1 MLLFLFMFAAV
12 NFNLILVLIEL
23 PMTKTSISS
32 LVPKCLFLLV
42 ILLSTSNVMAQKSTT
57 ALYVDSINKWH
68 TDREEVLKSPKG
80 WLNLEGLFWLHK
92 GVNTFGV
99 SKNNDCVYENPNPS
113 DVFFPDHLGN
123 FIFDGDSVIWENL
136 DKYMVKVNN
145 QNTFTGSKVCVFNGK
160 GLSLEMAWSHFT
172 WTIIKREDKIGVR
185 FRNLK
190 SDHVLLFKGIAH
202 FPINEKF
209 KIKAVLE
216 APMVPYL
223 MISNVLGQQVASKNA
238 GKLNFTFQ
246 SKQYSLDVIDEGDGL
261 FFITFGD
268 LTSGKT
274 TYGAG
279 RFIYIKKPDAN
290 GHTVIDFNQ
299 AFNPPCAFTQ
309 FATCPLPPPQNRL
322 PFAIT
327 AGEKNYGHH

>member
-1 MLLFLFMFAAV
+1 MPNKRSFSKLLLFLVSLTM
-12 NFNLILVLIEL
+12 VLSYL
-23 PMTKTSISS
+23 
-32 LVPKCLFLLV
+32 
-42 ILLSTSNVMAQKSTT
+42 NVKGQKSTT
-57 ALYVDSINKWH
+57 PNYIESINEWH
-68 TDREEVLKSPKG
+68 KLREAFLKSPKG

-92 GVNTFGV
+92 GVNTFGI
-99 SKNNDCVYENPNPS
+99 SKNNDCVYENPHPS

-123 FIFDGDSVIWENL
+123 FIFEGDSVMWESL

-145 QNTFTGSKVCVFNGK
+145 QDMPLKSKVCIFNAN
-160 GLSLEMAWSHFT
+160 GLSSDMSWIMSGASFT

-190 SDHVLLFKGIAH
+190 SDNVSSFKGIAH

-209 KIKAVLE
+209 KIKAFLQPPIE
-216 APMVPYL
+216 TYL

-238 GKLNFTFQ
+238 GKLQFTYQ
-246 SKQYSLDVIDEGDGL
+246 GKPYSLDVIDEGEEQL
-261 FFITFGD
+261 FITFGD
-268 LTSGKT
+268 ATSGAT
-274 TYGAG
+274 TYSAG
-279 RFIYIKKPDAN
+279 RFIYINKPDAKGN
-290 GHTVIDFNQ
+290 TFIDFNQ
-299 AFNPPCAFTQ
+299 AFNPPCAFTK

>member
-1 MLLFLFMFAAV
+1 MPNKRSSSKLLLFLVSLTM
-12 NFNLILVLIEL
+12 VL
-23 PMTKTSISS
+23 SY
-32 LVPKCLFLLV
+32 
-42 ILLSTSNVMAQKSTT
+42 SNVKGQKSTT
-57 ALYVDSINKWH
+57 PNYIESINEWH
-68 TDREEVLKSPKG
+68 KLREAFLKSPKG

-113 DVFFPDHLGN
+113 NAFFPDHLGN
-123 FIFDGDSVIWENL
+123 FIFEGDSVMWESL

-145 QNTFTGSKVCVFNGK
+145 QDMPLKSKVCIFNAN
-160 GLSLEMAWSHFT
+160 GLSSDMSWIMSGASFT

-190 SDHVLLFKGIAH
+190 SDNVSSFKGIAH

-209 KIKAVLE
+209 KIKAFLQPPIE
-216 APMVPYL
+216 TYL

-238 GKLNFTFQ
+238 GKLQFTYQ
-246 SKQYSLDVIDEGDGL
+246 GKPYSLDVIDEGEEQL
-261 FFITFGD
+261 FITFGD
-268 LTSGKT
+268 ATSGAT
-274 TYGAG
+274 TYSAG
-279 RFIYIKKPDAN
+279 RFIYINKPDAKGN
-290 GHTVIDFNQ
+290 TFIDFNQ
-299 AFNPPCAFTQ
+299 AFNPPCAFTK

>member
-1 MLLFLFMFAAV
+1 MPNKRSFSKLLLFLVSLTM
-12 NFNLILVLIEL
+12 VLSYL
-23 PMTKTSISS
+23 
-32 LVPKCLFLLV
+32 
-42 ILLSTSNVMAQKSTT
+42 NVKGQKSTT
-57 ALYVDSINKWH
+57 PNYIESINEWH
-68 TDREEVLKSPKG
+68 KLREAELKSPKG

-113 DVFFPDHLGN
+113 DAFFPDHLGN
-123 FIFDGDSVIWENL
+123 FIFEGDSVMWESL

-145 QNTFTGSKVCVFNGK
+145 QDMPLKSKVCIFNAN
-160 GLSLEMAWSHFT
+160 GLSSDMSWIMSGASFT

-190 SDHVLLFKGIAH
+190 SDNVSSFKGIAH

-209 KIKAVLE
+209 KIKAFLQPPIE
-216 APMVPYL
+216 TYL

-238 GKLNFTFQ
+238 GKLQFTYQ
-246 SKQYSLDVIDEGDGL
+246 GKPYSLDVIDEGEEQL
-261 FFITFGD
+261 FITFGD
-268 LTSGKT
+268 ATSGAT
-274 TYGAG
+274 TYSAG
-279 RFIYIKKPDAN
+279 RFIYINKPDAKGN
-290 GHTVIDFNQ
+290 TFIDFNQ
-299 AFNPPCAFTQ
+299 AFNPPCAFTK

-322 PFAIT
+322 PFPIP

>member
-1 MLLFLFMFAAV
+1 M
-12 NFNLILVLIEL
+12 VL
-23 PMTKTSISS
+23 SY
-32 LVPKCLFLLV
+32 
-42 ILLSTSNVMAQKSTT
+42 SNVKGQKSTT
-57 ALYVDSINKWH
+57 PNYVESINEWH
-68 TDREEVLKSPKG
+68 KLRVAFLKSPKG

-113 DVFFPDHLGN
+113 DAFFPDHLGN
-123 FIFDGDSVIWENL
+123 FIFEGDSVMWESL
-136 DKYMVKVNN
+136 DKYVVKVNN
-145 QNTFTGSKVCVFNGK
+145 QNMPLKSKVCVFNAK
-160 GLSLEMAWSHFT
+160 GLSSDMSWVMSGASFT

-190 SDHVLLFKGIAH
+190 SDNVSSFKGIAH

-209 KIKAVLE
+209 KIKALLQPPIE
-216 APMVPYL
+216 TYL

-238 GKLNFTFQ
+238 GKLQFTYQ
-246 SKQYSLDVIDEGDGL
+246 GEPYSLDVIDEGEEQL
-261 FFITFGD
+261 FITFGD
-268 LTSGKT
+268 ATSGAT
-274 TYGAG
+274 TYSAG
-279 RFIYIKKPDAN
+279 RFIYINKPDAKGN
-290 GHTVIDFNQ
+290 TFIDFNQ
-299 AFNPPCAFTQ
+299 AFNPPCAFTK

>member
-1 MLLFLFMFAAV
+1 MPNKRGFVKLF
-12 NFNLILVLIEL
+12 
-23 PMTKTSISS
+23 IS
-32 LVPKCLFLLV
+32 
-42 ILLSTSNVMAQKSTT
+42 LLSFTMVLSFSNVKGQKSTT
-57 ALYVDSINKWH
+57 PNYIESINEWH
-68 TDREEVLKSPKG
+68 KLREAFLKSPKG

-92 GVNTFGV
+92 GVNTFGAG
-99 SKNNDCVYENPNPS
+99 KNNDCVYENPNPS
-113 DVFFPDHLGN
+113 DAFFPDHLGN
-123 FIFDGDSVIWENL
+123 FIFEGDSVMWESL

-145 QNTFTGSKVCVFNGK
+145 QDMPLKSKVCIFNAN
-160 GLSLEMAWSHFT
+160 GLSSDMSWIMSGASFT

-190 SDHVLLFKGIAH
+190 SDNVSSFKGIAH

-209 KIKAVLE
+209 KIKAFLQPPIE
-216 APMVPYL
+216 TYL

-238 GKLNFTFQ
+238 GKLQFTYQ
-246 SKQYSLDVIDEGDGL
+246 GKPYSLDVIDEGEEQL
-261 FFITFGD
+261 FITFGD
-268 LTSGKT
+268 ATSGAT

-279 RFIYIKKPDAN
+279 RFVYIGKPDAKGN
-290 GHTVIDFNQ
+290 TFIDFNQ
-299 AFNPPCAFTQ
+299 AFNPPCAFTK

>member
-1 MLLFLFMFAAV
+1 MPNKRSFSKLLLFLVSLTM
-12 NFNLILVLIEL
+12 VLSYL
-23 PMTKTSISS
+23 
-32 LVPKCLFLLV
+32 
-42 ILLSTSNVMAQKSTT
+42 NVKGQKSTT
-57 ALYVDSINKWH
+57 PNYIESINEWH
-68 TDREEVLKSPKG
+68 KLREAFLKSPKG

-113 DVFFPDHLGN
+113 DAFFPDHLGN
-123 FIFDGDSVIWENL
+123 FIFEGDSVMWESL

-145 QNTFTGSKVCVFNGK
+145 QDMPLKSKVCIFNAN
-160 GLSLEMAWSHFT
+160 GLSSDMSWIMSGASFT

-190 SDHVLLFKGIAH
+190 SVNVSSFKGIAH

-209 KIKAVLE
+209 KIKAFLQPPIE
-216 APMVPYL
+216 MYL

-238 GKLNFTFQ
+238 GKLQFTYQ
-246 SKQYSLDVIDEGDGL
+246 GKPYSLDVIDEGEEQL
-261 FFITFGD
+261 FITFGD
-268 LTSGKT
+268 ATSGAT
-274 TYGAG
+274 TYSAG
-279 RFIYIKKPDAN
+279 RFIYINKPDAKGN
-290 GHTVIDFNQ
+290 TFIDFNQ
-299 AFNPPCAFTQ
+299 AFNPPCAFTK

-322 PFAIT
+322 PFAIN

>member
-1 MLLFLFMFAAV
+1 MPNKRSFSKLLLFLVSLTM
-12 NFNLILVLIEL
+12 VLSYL
-23 PMTKTSISS
+23 
-32 LVPKCLFLLV
+32 
-42 ILLSTSNVMAQKSTT
+42 NVKGQKSTT
-57 ALYVDSINKWH
+57 PNYIESINEWH
-68 TDREEVLKSPKG
+68 KLREAFLKSPKG

-113 DVFFPDHLGN
+113 DAFFPDHLGN
-123 FIFDGDSVIWENL
+123 FIFEGDSVMWQSL

-145 QNTFTGSKVCVFNGK
+145 QDMPLKSKVCIFNAN
-160 GLSLEMAWSHFT
+160 GLSSDMSWIMPGASFT

-190 SDHVLLFKGIAH
+190 SVNISSFKGIAH

-209 KIKAVLE
+209 KIKAFLQPPIE
-216 APMVPYL
+216 TYL

-238 GKLNFTFQ
+238 GKLQFTYQ
-246 SKQYSLDVIDEGDGL
+246 GKPYSLDVIDEGEEQL
-261 FFITFGD
+261 FITFGD
-268 LTSGKT
+268 ATSGAT
-274 TYGAG
+274 TYSAG
-279 RFIYIKKPDAN
+279 RFIYINKPDAKGN
-290 GHTVIDFNQ
+290 TFIDFNQ
-299 AFNPPCAFTQ
+299 AFNPPCAFTK

>member
-1 MLLFLFMFAAV
+1 MPNKRSSSKLLLFLVSFTM
-12 NFNLILVLIEL
+12 VL
-23 PMTKTSISS
+23 SY
-32 LVPKCLFLLV
+32 
-42 ILLSTSNVMAQKSTT
+42 SNVKGQKSTT
-57 ALYVDSINKWH
+57 PNYIESINEWH
-68 TDREEVLKSPKG
+68 KLREAFLKSPKG

-113 DVFFPDHLGN
+113 DAFFPDHLGN
-123 FIFDGDSVIWENL
+123 FIFEGDSVMWQSL

-145 QNTFTGSKVCVFNGK
+145 QDMPLKSKVCIFNAN
-160 GLSLEMAWSHFT
+160 GLSSDMSWIMSGASFT

-190 SDHVLLFKGIAH
+190 SDNVSSFKGIAH

-209 KIKAVLE
+209 KIKAFLQPPIE
-216 APMVPYL
+216 TYL

-238 GKLNFTFQ
+238 GKLQFTYQ
-246 SKQYSLDVIDEGDGL
+246 GKPYSLDVIDEGEEQL
-261 FFITFGD
+261 FITFGD
-268 LTSGKT
+268 ATSGAT
-274 TYGAG
+274 TYSAG
-279 RFIYIKKPDAN
+279 RFIYINKPDAKGN
-290 GHTVIDFNQ
+290 IFIDFNQ
-299 AFNPPCAFTQ
+299 AFNPPCAFTK

>member
-1 MLLFLFMFAAV
+1 MPNKRSSSKLLLFLVSLTM
-12 NFNLILVLIEL
+12 VL
-23 PMTKTSISS
+23 SY
-32 LVPKCLFLLV
+32 
-42 ILLSTSNVMAQKSTT
+42 SNVKGQKSTT
-57 ALYVDSINKWH
+57 PNYIESTNEWH
-68 TDREEVLKSPKG
+68 KLREAFLKSPKG

-92 GVNTFGV
+92 GVNTFGI

-123 FIFDGDSVIWENL
+123 FIFEGDSVMWQSL

-145 QNTFTGSKVCVFNGK
+145 QDMPLKSKVCIFNAN
-160 GLSLEMAWSHFT
+160 GLSSDMSWIMPGASFT

-190 SDHVLLFKGIAH
+190 SVNISSFKGIAH

-209 KIKAVLE
+209 KIKAFLQPPIE
-216 APMVPYL
+216 TYL

-238 GKLNFTFQ
+238 GKLQFTYQ
-246 SKQYSLDVIDEGDGL
+246 GKPYSLDVIDEGEEQL
-261 FFITFGD
+261 FITFGD
-268 LTSGKT
+268 ATSGAT
-274 TYGAG
+274 TYSAG
-279 RFIYIKKPDAN
+279 RFIYINKPDAKGN
-290 GHTVIDFNQ
+290 TFIDFNQ
-299 AFNPPCAFTQ
+299 AFNPPCAFTK

>member
-1 MLLFLFMFAAV
+1 MLNNRFPYKFSL
-12 NFNLILVLIEL
+12 
-23 PMTKTSISS
+23 S
-32 LVPKCLFLLV
+32 LVSLI
-42 ILLSTSNVMAQKSTT
+42 ILLSASNVKAQKSQVPN
-57 ALYVDSINKWH
+57 YVDGINQWH
-68 TDREEVLKSPKG
+68 QLREAELKSPKG

-123 FIFDGDSVIWENL
+123 FIFEGDSVMWESL

-145 QNTFTGSKVCVFNGK
+145 QDMPLKSKVCIFNAN
-160 GLSLEMAWSHFT
+160 GLSSDMSWIMSGASFS

-190 SDHVLLFKGIAH
+190 SDNVSSFKGIAH

-209 KIKAVLE
+209 KIKAFLQPPIE
-216 APMVPYL
+216 TYL

-238 GKLNFTFQ
+238 GKLQFTYQ
-246 SKQYSLDVIDEGDGL
+246 GKPYSLDVIDEGEEQL
-261 FFITFGD
+261 FITFGD
-268 LTSGKT
+268 ATSGAT

-279 RFIYIKKPDAN
+279 RFIYIGKPDAKGN
-290 GHTVIDFNQ
+290 TFIDFNQ
-299 AFNPPCAFTQ
+299 AFNPPCAFTK
-309 FATCPLPPPQNRL
+309 FATCLLPPPQNRL

>member
-1 MLLFLFMFAAV
+1 MPNKRSSSKLLLFLVSFTM
-12 NFNLILVLIEL
+12 VL
-23 PMTKTSISS
+23 SY
-32 LVPKCLFLLV
+32 
-42 ILLSTSNVMAQKSTT
+42 SNVKGQKSTT
-57 ALYVDSINKWH
+57 PNYIESINEWH
-68 TDREEVLKSPKG
+68 KLRQAELKSPKG

-92 GVNTFGV
+92 GVNSFGAG
-99 SKNNDCVYENPNPS
+99 KNNDCVYENPHPS

-123 FIFDGDSVIWENL
+123 FIFEGDSVMWESL

-145 QNTFTGSKVCVFNGK
+145 QDMPLKSKVCIFNAN
-160 GLSLEMAWSHFT
+160 GLSSDMSWIMSGASFT

-190 SDHVLLFKGIAH
+190 SDNVSSFKGIAH

-209 KIKAVLE
+209 KIKAFLQPPIE
-216 APMVPYL
+216 TYL

-238 GKLNFTFQ
+238 GKLQFTYQ
-246 SKQYSLDVIDEGDGL
+246 GKPYSLDVIDEGEEQL
-261 FFITFGD
+261 FITFGD
-268 LTSGKT
+268 ATSGAT
-274 TYGAG
+274 TYSAG
-279 RFIYIKKPDAN
+279 RFIYINKPDAKGN
-290 GHTVIDFNQ
+290 TFIDFNQ
-299 AFNPPCAFTQ
+299 AFNPPCAFTK

>member
-1 MLLFLFMFAAV
+1 MPNKRSSSKLLLFLVSFTM
-12 NFNLILVLIEL
+12 VL
-23 PMTKTSISS
+23 SY
-32 LVPKCLFLLV
+32 
-42 ILLSTSNVMAQKSTT
+42 SNVKGQKSTT
-57 ALYVDSINKWH
+57 PNYIESINEWH
-68 TDREEVLKSPKG
+68 KLREAELKSPKG

-113 DVFFPDHLGN
+113 NAFFPDHLGN
-123 FIFDGDSVIWENL
+123 FIFEGDSVMWESL

-145 QNTFTGSKVCVFNGK
+145 QDMPLKSKVCIFNAN
-160 GLSLEMAWSHFT
+160 GLSSDMSWIMSGASFT

-190 SDHVLLFKGIAH
+190 SVNVSSFKGIAH

-209 KIKAVLE
+209 KIKAFLQPPIE
-216 APMVPYL
+216 TYL

-238 GKLNFTFQ
+238 GKLQFTYQ
-246 SKQYSLDVIDEGDGL
+246 GKPYSLDVIYEGEEQL
-261 FFITFGD
+261 FITFGD
-268 LTSGKT
+268 ATSGAT
-274 TYGAG
+274 TYSAG
-279 RFIYIKKPDAN
+279 RFIYINKPDAKGN
-290 GHTVIDFNQ
+290 TFIDFNQ
-299 AFNPPCAFTQ
+299 AFNPPCAFTK

>member
-1 MLLFLFMFAAV
+1 MPNKRSSSKLLLFLVSFTM
-12 NFNLILVLIEL
+12 VL
-23 PMTKTSISS
+23 SY
-32 LVPKCLFLLV
+32 
-42 ILLSTSNVMAQKSTT
+42 SNVKGQKSTT
-57 ALYVDSINKWH
+57 PNYIESINEWH
-68 TDREEVLKSPKG
+68 KLREAELKSPKG

-92 GVNTFGV
+92 GVNTFGI
-99 SKNNDCVYENPNPS
+99 SKNNDCVYENPHPS

-123 FIFDGDSVIWENL
+123 FIFEGDSVMWESL

-145 QNTFTGSKVCVFNGK
+145 QDMPLKSKVCIFNAN
-160 GLSLEMAWSHFT
+160 GLSSDMSWIMSGASFT

-190 SDHVLLFKGIAH
+190 SDNVSSFKGIAH

-209 KIKAVLE
+209 KIKAFLQPPIE
-216 APMVPYL
+216 TYL

-238 GKLNFTFQ
+238 GKLQFTYQ
-246 SKQYSLDVIDEGDGL
+246 GKPYSLDVIDEGEEQL
-261 FFITFGD
+261 FITFGD
-268 LTSGKT
+268 ATSGAT
-274 TYGAG
+274 TYSAG
-279 RFIYIKKPDAN
+279 RFIYINKPDAKGN
-290 GHTVIDFNQ
+290 SFIDFNQ
-299 AFNPPCAFTQ
+299 AFNPPCAFTK

>member
-1 MLLFLFMFAAV
+1 MPNKRSSSKLLLFLVSFTM
-12 NFNLILVLIEL
+12 VL
-23 PMTKTSISS
+23 SY
-32 LVPKCLFLLV
+32 
-42 ILLSTSNVMAQKSTT
+42 SNVKGQKSTT
-57 ALYVDSINKWH
+57 PNYIESINEWH
-68 TDREEVLKSPKG
+68 KLREAFLKSPKG

-99 SKNNDCVYENPNPS
+99 SKNNDCVYENPHPS

-123 FIFDGDSVIWENL
+123 FIFEGDSVMWESL

-145 QNTFTGSKVCVFNGK
+145 QDMPLKSKVCIFNAN
-160 GLSLEMAWSHFT
+160 GLSSDMSWIMSGASFT

-190 SDHVLLFKGIAH
+190 SDNVSSFKGIAH

-209 KIKAVLE
+209 KIKAFLQPPIE
-216 APMVPYL
+216 TYL

-238 GKLNFTFQ
+238 GKLQFTYQ
-246 SKQYSLDVIDEGDGL
+246 GKPYSLDVIYEGEEQL
-261 FFITFGD
+261 FITFGD
-268 LTSGKT
+268 ATSGAT

-279 RFIYIKKPDAN
+279 RFIYIGKPDAKGN
-290 GHTVIDFNQ
+290 TFIDFNQ
-299 AFNPPCAFTQ
+299 AFNPPCAFTK
-309 FATCPLPPPQNRL
+309 FATCLLPPPQNRL

>member
-1 MLLFLFMFAAV
+1 MPNKRSSSKLLLFLVSFTM
-12 NFNLILVLIEL
+12 VL
-23 PMTKTSISS
+23 SY
-32 LVPKCLFLLV
+32 
-42 ILLSTSNVMAQKSTT
+42 SNVKGQKSTT
-57 ALYVDSINKWH
+57 PNYIESINEWH
-68 TDREEVLKSPKG
+68 KLREAFLKSPKG

-113 DVFFPDHLGN
+113 NAFFPDHLGN
-123 FIFDGDSVIWENL
+123 FIFEGDSVMWESL

-145 QNTFTGSKVCVFNGK
+145 QDMPLKSKVCIFNAN
-160 GLSLEMAWSHFT
+160 GLSSDMSWIMSGASFT

-190 SDHVLLFKGIAH
+190 SDNVSSFKGIAH

-209 KIKAVLE
+209 KIKAFLQPPIE
-216 APMVPYL
+216 TYL
-223 MISNVLGQQVASKNA
+223 MISNVLGQQVDSKNA
-238 GKLNFTFQ
+238 GKLQFTYQ
-246 SKQYSLDVIDEGDGL
+246 GKPYSLDVIDEGEEQL
-261 FFITFGD
+261 FITFGD
-268 LTSGKT
+268 ATSGAT
-274 TYGAG
+274 TYSAG
-279 RFIYIKKPDAN
+279 RFIYINKPDAKGN
-290 GHTVIDFNQ
+290 TFIDFNQ
-299 AFNPPCAFTQ
+299 AFNPPCAFTK

>member
-1 MLLFLFMFAAV
+1 MPNKRSSSKLLLFLVSLTM
-12 NFNLILVLIEL
+12 VL
-23 PMTKTSISS
+23 SY
-32 LVPKCLFLLV
+32 
-42 ILLSTSNVMAQKSTT
+42 SNVKGQKSTT
-57 ALYVDSINKWH
+57 PNYIESTNEWH
-68 TDREEVLKSPKG
+68 KLREAFLKSPKG

-92 GVNTFGV
+92 GVNTFGI

-113 DVFFPDHLGN
+113 DAFFPDHLGN
-123 FIFDGDSVIWENL
+123 FIFEGDSVMWQSL

-145 QNTFTGSKVCVFNGK
+145 QDMPLKSKVCIFNAN
-160 GLSLEMAWSHFT
+160 GLSSDMSWIMSGASFT

-190 SDHVLLFKGIAH
+190 SVNISSFKGIAH

-209 KIKAVLE
+209 KIKAFLQPPIE
-216 APMVPYL
+216 TYL

-238 GKLNFTFQ
+238 GKLQFTYQ
-246 SKQYSLDVIDEGDGL
+246 GKPYSLDVIDEGEEQL
-261 FFITFGD
+261 FITFGD
-268 LTSGKT
+268 ATSGAT
-274 TYGAG
+274 TYSAG
-279 RFIYIKKPDAN
+279 RFIYINKPDAKGN
-290 GHTVIDFNQ
+290 TFIDFNQ
-299 AFNPPCAFTQ
+299 AFNPPCAFTK

>member
-1 MLLFLFMFAAV
+1 MPNKRSSSKLLLFLVSLTM
-12 NFNLILVLIEL
+12 VL
-23 PMTKTSISS
+23 SY
-32 LVPKCLFLLV
+32 
-42 ILLSTSNVMAQKSTT
+42 SNVKGQKSTT
-57 ALYVDSINKWH
+57 PNYIESINEWRKL
-68 TDREEVLKSPKG
+68 REAFLKSPKG

-123 FIFDGDSVIWENL
+123 FIFEGDSVMWESL

-145 QNTFTGSKVCVFNGK
+145 QDMPLKSKVCVFNAK
-160 GLSLEMAWSHFT
+160 GLSSDMSWIMSGASFT
-172 WTIIKREDKIGVR
+172 CTIIKREDKIGVR

-190 SDHVLLFKGIAH
+190 SDNVLLFKGIAH
-202 FPINEKF
+202 FSINEKF
-209 KIKAVLE
+209 KIKALLQPPIE
-216 APMVPYL
+216 TYL

-238 GKLNFTFQ
+238 GKLQFTYQ
-246 SKQYSLDVIDEGDGL
+246 GKSYSLDVIDEGEEQL
-261 FFITFGD
+261 FITFGD
-268 LTSGKT
+268 ATSGAT

-279 RFIYIKKPDAN
+279 RFIYISKPDAN
-290 GHTVIDFNQ
+290 GNTFIDFNQ
-299 AFNPPCAFTQ
+299 AFNPPCAFTK

>member
-1 MLLFLFMFAAV
+1 MPNKRSFSKLLLFLVSLTM
-12 NFNLILVLIEL
+12 VLSYL
-23 PMTKTSISS
+23 
-32 LVPKCLFLLV
+32 
-42 ILLSTSNVMAQKSTT
+42 NVKGQKSTT
-57 ALYVDSINKWH
+57 PNYIESINEWH
-68 TDREEVLKSPKG
+68 KLREAFLKSPKG

-113 DVFFPDHLGN
+113 NAFFPDHLGN
-123 FIFDGDSVIWENL
+123 FIFEGDSVMWQSL

-145 QNTFTGSKVCVFNGK
+145 QDMPLKSKVCIFNAN
-160 GLSLEMAWSHFT
+160 GLSSDMSWIMSGASFT

-190 SDHVLLFKGIAH
+190 SDNVSSFKGIAH

-209 KIKAVLE
+209 KIKAFLQPPIE
-216 APMVPYL
+216 TYL

-238 GKLNFTFQ
+238 GKLQFTYQ
-246 SKQYSLDVIDEGDGL
+246 GKPYSLDVIYEGEEQL
-261 FFITFGD
+261 FITFGD
-268 LTSGKT
+268 ATSGAT
-274 TYGAG
+274 TYSAG
-279 RFIYIKKPDAN
+279 RFIYINKPDAKGN
-290 GHTVIDFNQ
+290 TFIDFNQ
-299 AFNPPCAFTQ
+299 AFNPPCAFTK

-322 PFAIT
+322 PFAIN

>member
-1 MLLFLFMFAAV
+1 MPNKRSSSKLLLFLVSLTM
-12 NFNLILVLIEL
+12 VL
-23 PMTKTSISS
+23 SY
-32 LVPKCLFLLV
+32 
-42 ILLSTSNVMAQKSTT
+42 SNVKGQKSTT
-57 ALYVDSINKWH
+57 PNYIESTNEWH
-68 TDREEVLKSPKG
+68 KLREAFLKSPKG

-92 GVNTFGV
+92 GVNTFGI

-123 FIFDGDSVIWENL
+123 FIFEGDSVMWQSL

-145 QNTFTGSKVCVFNGK
+145 QDMPLKSKVCIFNAN
-160 GLSLEMAWSHFT
+160 GLSSDMSWIMPGASFT

-190 SDHVLLFKGIAH
+190 SDNVSSFKGIAH

-209 KIKAVLE
+209 KIKAFLQPPIE
-216 APMVPYL
+216 TYL

-238 GKLNFTFQ
+238 GKLQFTYQ
-246 SKQYSLDVIDEGDGL
+246 GKPYSLDVIDEGEEQL
-261 FFITFGD
+261 FITFGD
-268 LTSGKT
+268 ATSGAT
-274 TYGAG
+274 TYSAG
-279 RFIYIKKPDAN
+279 RFIYINKPDAKGN
-290 GHTVIDFNQ
+290 TFIDFNQ
-299 AFNPPCAFTQ
+299 AFNPPCAFTK

>member
-1 MLLFLFMFAAV
+1 MPNKRSSSKLLLFLVSFTM
-12 NFNLILVLIEL
+12 VL
-23 PMTKTSISS
+23 SY
-32 LVPKCLFLLV
+32 
-42 ILLSTSNVMAQKSTT
+42 SNVKGQKSTT
-57 ALYVDSINKWH
+57 PNYIESINEWH
-68 TDREEVLKSPKG
+68 KLREAFLKSPKG

-113 DVFFPDHLGN
+113 DAFFPDHLGN
-123 FIFDGDSVIWENL
+123 FIFEGDSVMWESL

-145 QNTFTGSKVCVFNGK
+145 QDMPLKSKVCIFNAN
-160 GLSLEMAWSHFT
+160 GLSSDMSWIMSGASFT

-190 SDHVLLFKGIAH
+190 SDNVLLFKGIAH

-209 KIKAVLE
+209 KIKAVLQPPV
-216 APMVPYL
+216 ASIL

-238 GKLNFTFQ
+238 GKLQFTYQ
-246 SKQYSLDVIDEGDGL
+246 GKPYSLDVIYEGEEQL
-261 FFITFGD
+261 FITFGD
-268 LTSGKT
+268 ATSGAT

-279 RFIYIKKPDAN
+279 RFIYINKPDAKGN
-290 GHTVIDFNQ
+290 TFIDFNQ
-299 AFNPPCAFTQ
+299 AFNPPCAFTK
-309 FATCPLPPPQNRL
+309 FATCPLPPPKNRL

>member
-1 MLLFLFMFAAV
+1 MPNKRSFSKLLLFLVSLTM
-12 NFNLILVLIEL
+12 VLSYL
-23 PMTKTSISS
+23 
-32 LVPKCLFLLV
+32 
-42 ILLSTSNVMAQKSTT
+42 NVKGQKSTT
-57 ALYVDSINKWH
+57 PNYIESINEWH
-68 TDREEVLKSPKG
+68 KLREAFLKSPKG

-113 DVFFPDHLGN
+113 DAFFPDHLGN
-123 FIFDGDSVIWENL
+123 FIFEGDSVMWESL

-145 QNTFTGSKVCVFNGK
+145 QDMPLKSKVCIFNAN
-160 GLSLEMAWSHFT
+160 GLSSDMSWIMSGASFT

-190 SDHVLLFKGIAH
+190 SDNVSSFKGIAH

-209 KIKAVLE
+209 KIKAFLQPPIE
-216 APMVPYL
+216 TYL

-238 GKLNFTFQ
+238 GKLQFTYQ
-246 SKQYSLDVIDEGDGL
+246 GKPYSLDVIYEGEEQL
-261 FFITFGD
+261 FITFGD
-268 LTSGKT
+268 ATSGAT
-274 TYGAG
+274 TYSAG
-279 RFIYIKKPDAN
+279 RFIYINKPDAKGN
-290 GHTVIDFNQ
+290 TFIDFNQ
-299 AFNPPCAFTQ
+299 AFNPPCAFTK
-309 FATCPLPPPQNRL
+309 FATCPLPPPQNLL